1 MDKKAATPVAEH
13 YEEIREDLENLKA
26 LNIQIDSV
34 TCDGHRAILKAVRKV
49 CKGQVIIQRCPLP
62 LQIDNLNLIL
72 NPEKTTNH
80 F

>member
-49 CKGQVIIQRCPLP
+49 FKRSGNHPALP
-62 LQIDNLNLIL
+62 ASSSD
-72 NPEKTTNH
+72 
-80 F
+80 